1 MASPLTQQEIE
12 ALLPYANP
20 AQAKHL
26 RACIQYGTQREAA
39 KALGLNQSAFS
50 QSLAR
55 VRANAAMRGHSP
67 AHDMTHTVPE
77 GYNVKGV
84 STLYNGEGEVAA
96 QWVKSTVS
104 DQDRERAMREFVE
117 ELCASVKPR
126 KPVAAPKRSESEL
139 LVGYPVGDHHVGMY
153 SHAAETGA
161 DYDLKIATDT
171 LTTAVDYLVDQSPP
185 SEEAL
190 LAVLG
195 DFLHI
200 DSRQNRTPAS
210 GHQLDVDTRYSK
222 VVGVAS
228 TGLAHACERLLRK
241 HRHVHIKAV
250 PGNHD
255 PDGASWLALV
265 LAAWFRNEPRVT
277 VDTSPAVFLYY
288 RFGLNM
294 ICVTHGHTVKLE
306 EIPAIM
312 AANQPEM
319 WGETKYRV
327 AWTGHVHH
335 KQRLGLKEGRG
346 AISESFSVLPPND
359 AYGASKGFMAQREMH
374 AITFKRSGG
383 ELGRTTY
390 NVDLQ

>member
-1 MASPLTQQEIE
+1 MPNTEDDLAG
-12 ALLPYANP
+12 LLPYATDV
-20 AQAKHL
+20 QAGYIRATLEHGSL
-26 RACIQYGTQREAA
+26 RKAATALGVDRRSLQRSLASARTAAA
-39 KALGLNQSAFS
+39 K
-50 QSLAR
+50 
-55 VRANAAMRGHSP
+55 RGHAP
-67 AHDMTHTVPE
+67 AHDMTKTVPE
-77 GYNVKGV
+77 GYTVSGV
-84 STLYNGEGEVAA
+84 STLYNGDGEIAA

-104 DQDRERAMREFVE
+104 DADRQEAMREFVA
-117 ELCASVKPR
+117 ELCANVKPR
-126 KPVAAPKRSESEL
+126 KPVAAPKRADSEL

-171 LTTAVDYLVDQSPP
+171 LTTAVDYLVEQSPP
-185 SEEAL
+185 SEHAL

-222 VVGVAS
+222 VVSVAS

-241 HRHVHIKAV
+241 HQHIHIKAV

-265 LAAWFRNEPRVT
+265 LSAWFRNEPRVT

-288 RFGLNM
+288 QFGLNM
-294 ICVTHGHTVKLE
+294 FCITHGHTVKLE

-319 WGETKYRV
+319 WGATKYRV

-335 KQRLGLKEGRG
+335 KQRLQLKEGRG

-374 AITFKRSGG
+374 AITFKESGG

-390 NVDLQ
+390 NVDLT